1 MRADFQTE
9 KISCYEL
16 IMEENEDYV
25 SDCSGERL
33 GRPNKTLHA
42 RIQVLTNYYSN
53 RSCQLIVVQQSQSSD
68 KKNCT
73 FSRCVFVFEFCNSR
87 RIYRRST
94 GTTKPFQIYN
104 RCGHFWVK
112 KKRKLRFCI
121 AQGSR

>member
-1 MRADFQTE
+1 MLGHQHSR
-9 KISCYEL
+9 
-16 IMEENEDYV
+16 
-25 SDCSGERL
+25 RPL

-42 RIQVLTNYYSN
+42 RIQVLTDYYSN

-73 FSRCVFVFEFCNSR
+73 FNRCVFVFEFCNSR

-104 RCGHFWVK
+104 RCGHFLVK
-112 KKRKLRFCI
+112 KKAEINVLYC
-121 AQGSR
+121 SREPVEEIVQ